1 MAADYRLPVTVQ
13 EKGNLMGKEARTA
26 LVLAASACLAAV
38 MVEWAVG
45 ELHEHEAVK
54 HRS

>member
-1 MAADYRLPVTVQ
+1 
-13 EKGNLMGKEARTA
+13 MGKEARTA

-45 ELHEHEAVK
+45 ELTQHEHTER
-54 HRS
+54 RS